1 MILSSDLNVFLKS
14 TIPKV
19 YNKYYH
25 GFWSMTF
32 FKKSISWD
40 KNLLV
45 LYFVYLAH
53 QPFLLL
59 KIIQLLQLRYNLR
72 NSYIFSFLSGF
83 HYRIMLF

>member
-32 FKKSISWD
+32 LKKVSPGI
-40 KNLLV
+40 KIY
-45 LYFVYLAH
+45 LYFTL
-53 QPFLLL
+53 FTLL
-59 KIIQLLQLRYNLR
+59 I
-72 NSYIFSFLSGF
+72 S
-83 HYRIMLF
+83 LFYY

>member
-32 FKKSISWD
+32 LKKSISWD

-59 KIIQLLQLRYNLR
+59 NNEMEEWKHNNPIITAQV
-72 NSYIFSFLSGF
+72 
-83 HYRIMLF
+83 